1 MNGPAETMQRRTVL
15 AAEPRSAGRA
25 RGTVR
30 DLLTHAG
37 LDGLIDEATLLVSEV
52 VTNAVLH
59 AATTIE
65 LVCRLETGRLCVE
78 VCDRSPVL
86 PGRRHY
92 HDDAMTGR
100 GLGMVEQLASAW
112 GVQPNASG
120 GKTVWFEL
128 VAHGMT
134 VDELLDRSGTDP
146 ARRVQQFTLRL
157 RGAPSSL
164 LATTVQYGD
173 TLLRELVFAS
183 LAEEGEQGSWQAP
196 HIDLAPVLDAIHAA
210 AAGAATCVD
219 VDIALP
225 AGSGSAASRRM
236 TLIEEADQMAREG
249 RLLTIPELP
258 EVSACRRWLLQ
269 EIAAQE
275 EGAEPVAWTLPDP
288 PAPARPVTALAH
300 EHRAHLDQLG
310 TPALIADEANRILY
324 ANAGAGELLGW
335 DPAALSGRR
344 LVTIVPRRLR
354 EAHLAGFGRFLLT
367 RHPRLIGQQI
377 DVPALRH
384 DGSEVPV
391 ALTITLLDV
400 GAGPLTFLAVFTDR
414 SAAS

>member
-1 MNGPAETMQRRTVL
+1 MSGPAKVLQRRAVL
-15 AAEPRSAGRA
+15 AAEPRSAGQA

-37 LDGLIDEATLLVSEV
+37 LEGLADEATLLVSEV

-59 AATTIE
+59 AATRIE
-65 LVCRLETGRLCVE
+65 LVCKLETGRLCVE
-78 VCDRSPVL
+78 VRDRSPVL

-100 GLGMVEQLASAW
+100 GLGLVEQLASAW
-112 GVQPNASG
+112 GVEPDSTG

-128 VAHGMT
+128 VADDAA
-134 VDELLDRSGTDP
+134 DELLARAHCDP
-146 ARRVQQFTLRL
+146 AGQAQQFTLRL
-157 RGAPSSL
+157 RGVPAKL
-164 LATTVQYGD
+164 LATTLQYGD

-183 LAEEGEQGSWQAP
+183 LSEEGEDASWQAP
-196 HIDLAPVLDAIHAA
+196 HIDLAPVLDAVRA
-210 AAGAATCVD
+210 AAGGGVACVD
-219 VDIALP
+219 VDVALP
-225 AGSGSAASRRM
+225 AGSGSAAFQRL

-249 RLLTIPELP
+249 LLLTIPELP

-275 EGAEPVAWTLPDP
+275 DGTAPVPWSLPDP
-288 PAPARPVTALAH
+288 PGPLPSVAAPARQ
-300 EHRAHLDQLG
+300 HRAHLDQLD

-324 ANAGAGELLGW
+324 ANADAEGLLGW
-335 DPAALSGRR
+335 EPRALNGRR
-344 LVTIVPRRLR
+344 LITIVPHRLR
-354 EAHLAGFGRFLLT
+354 EAHLAGFGRFMLT
-367 RHPRLIGQQI
+367 REPRLIGQQV
-377 DVPALRH
+377 DVPALRQ
-384 DGSEVPV
+384 DGSEIPV

-414 SAAS
+414 SVAS